1 MSVDRT
7 ELEALSSKELHHRAI
22 RRAVEHADVRFL
34 WKLIREVPAAQAAAG
49 NVDAA
54 ETDLMSLSSLV
65 NDVIESDEGNLAEA
79 LRPVYLD
86 YLTKHP

>member
-1 MSVDRT
+1 MDRT
-7 ELEALSSKELHHRAI
+7 ELEALSSKELHHRAV
-22 RRAVEHADVRFL
+22 RRAIEHVDVGFL

-54 ETDLMSLSSLV
+54 ETDVVSLSSLV

>member
-7 ELEALSSKELHHRAI
+7 ELEALSSKELHDLAI
-22 RRAVEHADVRFL
+22 RRALEHVDVAFL

-54 ETDLMSLSSLV
+54 ETDVMSLSSLL
-65 NDVIESDEGNLAEA
+65 NDVMESDEGTLAEA
-79 LRPVYLD
+79 LRPVYLN
-86 YLTKHP
+86 YLTKHS